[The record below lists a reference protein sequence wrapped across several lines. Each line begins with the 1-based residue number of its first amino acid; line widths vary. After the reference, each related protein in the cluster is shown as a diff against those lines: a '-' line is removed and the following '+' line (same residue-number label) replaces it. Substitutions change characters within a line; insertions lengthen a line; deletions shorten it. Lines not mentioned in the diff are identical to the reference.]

1 MGCKQEEAVK
11 PFGVWNVLGERYI
24 LSLEKAV
31 EVYLM
36 ILSEAI
42 NDLMQDIYISKT
54 AERDVTRLKQN
65 FLCYRIA
72 IPPL

>member
-1 MGCKQEEAVK
+1 M
-11 PFGVWNVLGERYI
+11 
-24 LSLEKAV
+24 SLEKVA
-31 EVYLM
+31 EVDLK

-42 NDLMQDIYISKT
+42 DDLVQDTYISKT
-54 AERDVTRLKQN
+54 AERDVTRLKQD